1 MKTIVYVLFAFLLAT
16 AAANAQGISTLSI
29 ANLNVNP
36 TPLVAGDHAS
46 ITLQLY
52 NSYQAELSDVN
63 LRLEGSYPLLNFSP
77 AQTYII
83 SNIGGDG
90 LYGGENTYFTFNFSV
105 PADTPSGV
113 YTLDLVATYQT
124 TTTTTSGGAS
134 YTQTQVGESEMPI
147 TVYVHG
153 VPNVT
158 ASIVESTPVL
168 PGEQS
173 SGEIELQN
181 IGGGAAKNITVHIYN
196 TSGIGIVGSSTFNI
210 GKLPSTATATLP
222 FVFQA
227 NQHIANGTY
236 VFPLQIS
243 YESNLNNTYKKTLD
257 GSINVVVNQ
266 PQIVVSPVGAIPQTL
281 MSGYNQSLE
290 FAIEN
295 NGYGPAKNISVSF
308 YSGNGISMLGSVHS
322 FFIGTLPQ
330 SGTATESVFIAANN
344 TYSNETGF
352 VRAEVTYYSANM
364 GKVYTANFTVPVYL
378 QPSAQFEIVNES
390 SDIVPGATDVPITYF
405 IKNTGNIVADNV
417 QVSMQSIYPI
427 TPIDSDAYLASIA
440 PGKTESVTFLVSADS
455 NGVPGSYPVIVYETW
470 KQPNGAPN
478 QEYSGS
484 NNYMITINSGSGT
497 SASAQYTYE
506 AVIVIA
512 VVAIFAFGFRVRR
525 SRKTKRQHG

>member
-90 LYGGENTYFTFNFSV
+90 LYGGENTYFTFNVSV

-134 YTQTQVGESEMPI
+134 YTQTEVGQSDMPI

-153 VPNVT
+153 IPNVT
-158 ASIVESTPVL
+158 ASIVESQPIL
-168 PGEQS
+168 PGEEF
-173 SGEIELQN
+173 SGEIQLQN
-181 IGGGAAKNITVHIYN
+181 IGGGAAKNITVRIYN
-196 TSGIGIVGSSTFNI
+196 SSGIGIVGSSIFNI
-210 GKLPSTATATLP
+210 GKLPSMATTTLP
-222 FVFQA
+222 VIFQA
-227 NQHIANGTY
+227 SQDIANGTY
-236 VFPLQIS
+236 TFPLQVS
-243 YESNLNNTYKKTLD
+243 YESNLNATYKKALN
-257 GSINVVVNQ
+257 GSINVAVSQ
-266 PQIVVSPVGAIPQTL
+266 PQIIVSPVGAVPQTL
-281 MSGYNQSLE
+281 LNGYNQSVE

-295 NGYGPAKNISVSF
+295 DGYGPAKNISISF

-330 SGTATESVFIAANN
+330 GGTATESIFIAANN
-344 TYSNETGF
+344 TYSNATGF
-352 VRAEVTYYSANM
+352 VKSKVTYYSANF
-364 GKVYTANFTVPVYL
+364 GK
-378 QPSAQFEIVNES
+378 
-390 SDIVPGATDVPITYF
+390 
-405 IKNTGNIVADNV
+405 
-417 QVSMQSIYPI
+417 
-427 TPIDSDAYLASIA
+427 
-440 PGKTESVTFLVSADS
+440 
-455 NGVPGSYPVIVYETW
+455 
-470 KQPNGAPN
+470 
-478 QEYSGS
+478 EY
-484 NNYMITINSGSGT
+484 
-497 SASAQYTYE
+497 AA
-506 AVIVIA
+506 
-512 VVAIFAFGFRVRR
+512 
-525 SRKTKRQHG
+525 